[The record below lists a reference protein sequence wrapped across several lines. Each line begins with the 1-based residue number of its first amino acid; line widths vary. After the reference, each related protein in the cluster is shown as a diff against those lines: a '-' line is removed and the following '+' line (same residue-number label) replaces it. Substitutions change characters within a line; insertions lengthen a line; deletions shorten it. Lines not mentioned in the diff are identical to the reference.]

1 MPDNELLGAT
11 VTPKRAHFSQTGGF
25 LSGLPLLY
33 CHGPHLGLLPLVTL
47 MQRRDLH
54 PLPSHSSSSH
64 MEDMRRVQGINLV
77 MPMHLK
83 LCNFEQTG
91 LMTAAIVSGLSATF
105 LRAEKEVQGCP
116 EFY

>member
-33 CHGPHLGLLPLVTL
+33 CHGPHLALLPLVTL
-47 MQRRDLH
+47 MLRRDLH
-54 PLPSHSSSSH
+54 RRPSYATWRICVACKESTWS
-64 MEDMRRVQGINLV
+64 

-83 LCNFEQTG
+83 LCNFEQTV
-91 LMTAAIVSGLSATF
+91 LVTSAIVSGLSATF
-105 LRAEKEVQGCP
+105 LRAEKEVQG
-116 EFY
+116 